1 MLTGEENELLCRIEG
16 GTPMGQIMRRHWI
29 PACLSEELPE
39 PGGAPVPV
47 RLLGEDLVA
56 WRDTE
61 GRIGLMDRYCPHRRA
76 SLVLARNE
84 DGGLRCLYHG
94 WKMDVTGRLLE
105 MPSEPVSAGLVDKV
119 RHQAY
124 ATHEHGGM
132 VWAWMGPPDE
142 LRAFQPPA
150 FAPTQDASVSIVK
163 IQIDCN
169 WAQVLEG
176 NIDSAHSSSLHSSE
190 IQPGNVARSAMNETG
205 TTQRPST
212 DKAPRIQ
219 IDPAPWGFRYAA
231 LRRPIKDASLN
242 EYVRITAFV
251 APFTVLIP
259 PNGQYNVA
267 SLSIP
272 ADDTHTTFYFI
283 AWHPE
288 PGKGMGQ
295 DAWRRRLAA
304 EVGVDLN
311 THYVKTRTMDNNY
324 LQDRAAM
331 RDGSFTGIRG
341 IPNQD
346 IAMWETMGP
355 IADRTRE
362 VLGASD
368 VAVVNF
374 RRVMVDAVKAWQ
386 RGEGAIGT
394 EPQAVPQARIRSFE
408 GVVSKTVQWQTLA
421 PAT

>member
-1 MLTGEENELLCRIEG
+1 MLTSAENELLCRVEG
-16 GTPMGQIMRRHWI
+16 AAPMGQIMRRHWL

-39 PGGAPVPV
+39 PGGTPVAV

-56 WRDTE
+56 WRDTD
-61 GRIGLMDRYCPHRRA
+61 GHIGLMDRYCPHRGA

-94 WKMDVTGRLLE
+94 WKMDVMGKLLE
-105 MPSEPVSAGLVDKV
+105 MPSEPVSAGLVGKV
-119 RHQAY
+119 RHRAY
-124 ATHEHGGM
+124 ATHEHGGV
-132 VWAWMGPPDE
+132 VWAWMGPADA
-142 LRAFQPPA
+142 LRPFQPPA

-190 IQPGNVARSAMNETG
+190 IQPGNVARSGMDASG

-219 IDPAPWGFRYAA
+219 IDSAPWGFRYAA
-231 LRRPIKDASLN
+231 LRRPIKDAAHN

-259 PNGQYNVA
+259 PNNQYNVA

-272 ADDTHTTFYFI
+272 RDDTHTTFYFI

-288 PGKGMGQ
+288 PGKGMTQ

-304 EVGVDLN
+304 EVGVDLDE
-311 THYVKTRTMDNNY
+311 HYANKRTRDNNY
-324 LQDRAAM
+324 LQDRTAM
-331 RDGSFTGIRG
+331 KSGSFTGIRG

-362 VLGASD
+362 LLGASD

-374 RRVMVDAVKAWQ
+374 RRVMVDAAKAWQ
-386 RGEGAIGT
+386 RGEAAIGA
-394 EPQAVPQARIRSFE
+394 EPQAVAQARIRSFE

-421 PAT
+421 PAI

>member
-1 MLTGEENELLCRIEG
+1 MLTGEENDLLCRVEG
-16 GTPMGQIMRRHWI
+16 SAPMGQIMRRHWM
-29 PACLSEELPE
+29 PACLTEELPS
-39 PGGAPVPV
+39 PGGAPVAV

-56 WRDTE
+56 WRGTD
-61 GRIGLMDRYCPHRRA
+61 GRVGLMDSRCPHRGA

-94 WKMDVTGRLLE
+94 WKMDVTGKLND
-105 MPSEPVSAGLVDKV
+105 MPSEPTSAGMVDKV
-119 RHQAY
+119 RHRAY
-124 ATHEHGGM
+124 ATHEHAGL
-132 VWAWMGPPDE
+132 VWAWMGQSDE
-142 LRAFQPPA
+142 LRPFQPPA
-150 FAPTQDASVSIVK
+150 FAPTPDASVSVVK

-190 IQPGNVARSAMNETG
+190 IQPGNVERSGMDALG

-231 LRRPIKDASLN
+231 LRRPIKGAASN
-242 EYVRITAFV
+242 KYVRITAFV

-259 PNGQYNVA
+259 PNSQYNVA

-288 PGKGMGQ
+288 PGKGMSQ
-295 DAWRRRLAA
+295 ALWRRRLAA
-304 EVGVDLN
+304 EVGVDLDSR
-311 THYVKTRTMDNNY
+311 YAKTRNRDNNY
-324 LQDRAAM
+324 LQDRVAM

-368 VAVVNF
+368 VAVVKF
-374 RRVMVDAVKAWQ
+374 RRVMVDAAKAWQ
-386 RGEGAIGT
+386 RGEAAIGADS
-394 EPQAVPQARIRSFE
+394 QGVPQVRIRSFE
-408 GVVSKTVQWQTLA
+408 GVVPKAVQWQTLA
-421 PAT
+421 PTT